1 MPIGGRL
8 RGLRKSLT
16 PAAVE
21 SSAAVPPPLVDLPQR
36 VVTVLGM
43 HRSGTSS
50 LVGSLEEAGLPLG
63 EVRTV
68 GGDSNEKGHRE
79 PGELISLHD
88 DVLITSGGAWHLPPA
103 TVTWTPSQRERRDA
117 FIASRAEMPLW
128 GWKEPRTLLVID
140 GWLEVLPDL
149 GMVGTFRHPAV
160 VARSL
165 QRRHGNETADMWL
178 EVWLAYNASLL
189 RLAEDRGFPLIDF
202 DLPAEAYQA
211 RLRAIIAELGLG
223 TPGTDGEFFEASLR
237 TSGKQAPPKMA
248 LPAEVGRTYARL
260 VEMAA
265 SQAADYSR

>member
-16 PAAVE
+16 PEAAE
-21 SSAAVPPPLVDLPQR
+21 SSAAVPPPVDRPQR

-63 EVRTV
+63 EVRTI
-68 GGDSNEKGHRE
+68 GGDSNAKGHRE
-79 PGELISLHD
+79 PGELISLHE

-117 FIASRAEMPLW
+117 FIASRAGMPLW

-165 QRRHGNETADMWL
+165 QRRHGNQTADMWL
-178 EVWLAYNASLL
+178 DVWLAYNASLL
-189 RLAEDRGFPLIDF
+189 RLAEGRGFPLIDF
-202 DLPAEAYQA
+202 DLPAERYAE
-211 RLRAIIAELGLG
+211 RLRAVVAELRL
-223 TPGTDGEFFEASLR
+223 PGADDDFFDASLR
-237 TSGKQAPPKMA
+237 TSQKQQPDAELPPD
-248 LPAEVGRTYARL
+248 VRRIYGRLTEIAT
-260 VEMAA
+260 A
-265 SQAADYSR
+265 QAGR